1 MNILGYIVIITK
13 SGVHAFRYLLN
24 KITCYFGRFEY
35 QHGFLSQR
43 ELRTPSETKNKEV
56 IPTPSRSTSVLGP
69 DVTENNKSREKR
81 RRVSFGAP
89 LRPEL
94 FDGNLPPNTPLEKG
108 ESPETSKTAS
118 TTWVPRKSIMKQT
131 HSKPPEKEPSPS
143 VVEGIPP
150 CTKDPH
156 QQLPAI
162 PNKKSAPSRDNI
174 TLSKFVEERTTSIP
188 EIQTIQPH
196 KTLSTP
202 SVWRRSSSAR
212 RSQVLDA
219 LQTIDSN
226 RGAPKDNLMG
236 I

>member
-1 MNILGYIVIITK
+1 
-13 SGVHAFRYLLN
+13 
-24 KITCYFGRFEY
+24 
-35 QHGFLSQR
+35 
-43 ELRTPSETKNKEV
+43 
-56 IPTPSRSTSVLGP
+56 
-69 DVTENNKSREKR
+69 
-81 RRVSFGAP
+81 
-89 LRPEL
+89 
-94 FDGNLPPNTPLEKG
+94 
-108 ESPETSKTAS
+108 
-118 TTWVPRKSIMKQT
+118 QT

-226 RGAPKDNLMG
+226 RGAPKDNLMVVHSWADVVRLG
-236 I
+236 TKKPQAHVVTKHGLERRIIKKQKRLTPKVKKKPANHSQNHFSTSFANSPCTLVIGRAHTEKVTEPVWPCMMLNNFVLNPKMDMNEDFADAQF